1 MKYDKE
7 LYINSGFYEGEE
19 EIENY
24 LEKVVK
30 CRKEHKCSGCEK
42 TIQTGEEAVRETGFM
57 DRSPV
62 ANYICLTCIEK
73 WLEESGQVDSD
84 GGIA

>member
-7 LYINSGFYEGEE
+7 LYINSGFYGGEE
-19 EIENY
+19 EIENF

-42 TIQTGEEAVRETGFM
+42 VIAKGDEALRETGFM
-57 DRSPV
+57 DGEPV
-62 ANYICLTCIEK
+62 SAYLCLPCIEA
-73 WLEESGQVDSD
+73 WLEESGQVDEVED
-84 GGIA
+84 